1 MSELRV
7 KMIEEM
13 KLHRFSPKT
22 QIAYTAAVAGLA
34 DFYNQTPDKISTG
47 QIKTYLLHLL
57 DKRKLAWSS
66 CNVAVNGLRFFYTYV
81 LEKDQIILSLPP
93 QKIKIKLPEILSEK
107 ELETL
112 FMHAGT
118 FKNKVLLMTTYS
130 GGLRVS
136 EVVHLRV
143 SDIDSERMLIRVD
156 QGKGYKDRYTLLSK
170 LLLGELRLYWQRYRP
185 LDWLFTG
192 YSKDRPLSIGAAQK
206 MYKRTKRRAGIK
218 KTGGIHTLRHCFA
231 THLLEAGVDIRTIQH
246 LMGHKSIGTT
256 MRYAQVT
263 AKKIGEIK
271 SPLDQMKF
279 QLKEDTH
286 QKEEVHDDNF

>member
-13 KLHRFSPKT
+13 KLHRFSPRT

-34 DFYNQTPDKISTG
+34 TFYNQTPDKLSTG
-47 QIKTYLLHLL
+47 QVKTYLLHLL

-66 CNVAVNGLRFFYTYV
+66 CNVVVNGLRFFFTHV

-93 QKIKIKLPEILSEK
+93 QKIKSKLPEILSEK

-118 FKNKVLLMTTYS
+118 FKNRVLLMTTYS

-136 EVVHLRV
+136 EVVHLKV

-156 QGKGYKDRYTLLSK
+156 QGKGYKDRYTLLSER
-170 LLLGELRLYWQRYRP
+170 LLGDLRLYWQRCRP
-185 LDWLFTG
+185 VVWLFTG
-192 YSKDRPLSIGAAQK
+192 WGKDRPLSIGAAQK

-218 KTGGIHTLRHCFA
+218 KEGGIHTLRHCFA

-263 AKKIGEIK
+263 AKKISEIK

-286 QKEEVHDDNF
+286 HKEERHDDYF

>member
-1 MSELRV
+1 MTDLRV

-22 QIAYTAAVAGLA
+22 QQAYTAAVAGLA
-34 DFYNQTPDKISTG
+34 NFYNQTPDKISTG
-47 QIKTYLLHLL
+47 QIKTYLLYLL

-66 CNVAVNGLRFFYTYV
+66 CNVAVNGLRFFYTHV
-81 LEKDQIILSLPP
+81 LEKDEIILSLPP
-93 QKIKIKLPEILSEK
+93 QKTKSKLPEIFSQK

-112 FMHAGT
+112 FMHTST
-118 FKNKVLLMTTYS
+118 FKNRVLLMTTYS

-143 SDIDSERMLIRVD
+143 SDIDSKRMLIRVD

-170 LLLGELRLYWQRYRP
+170 MLLGELRLYWQRYRP
-185 LDWLFTG
+185 LEWLFTG

-206 MYKRTKRRAGIK
+206 MYLRVKRRAGIK

-256 MRYAQVT
+256 MRYVQVT

-286 QKEEVHDDNF
+286 QKEEAHDDFF